1 MESLVVALRV
11 ALSLAVVFGL
21 IWYIHRRLTRGGKA
35 RLAATPITVLGKQAV
50 GQKASVVVVD
60 ADGKRFILGVTEH
73 SITVIHGGVAPA
85 AAFADVLAETTPAE
99 TETDTETDADTSETP
114 APRPVAVAA
123 RTAAAPTETGLVAPG
138 SRLPGALGG
147 SILSPSTWRQAA
159 AVLGRNR

>member
-85 AAFADVLAETTPAE
+85 AAFAEVLAESTPAQTPDSTLVE
-99 TETDTETDADTSETP
+99 T
-114 APRPVAVAA
+114 PRPVAVAA
-123 RTAAAPTETGLVAPG
+123 RTAAPLETGLVAPG
-138 SRLPGALGG
+138 SRVPGALGG

>member
-85 AAFADVLAETTPAE
+85 AAFADVLAEATPAE
-99 TETDTETDADTSETP
+99 TPGSTVES
-114 APRPVAVAA
+114 PRPVVVAA
-123 RTAAAPTETGLVAPG
+123 STAAAPLETGLVAPG

>member
-21 IWYIHRRLTRGGKA
+21 IWFIHRRLTRGGKA
-35 RLAATPITVLGKQAV
+35 RLAITPITVLGKQAV

-85 AAFADVLAETTPAE
+85 AAFAEVLA
-99 TETDTETDADTSETP
+99 DSTSETLET
-114 APRPVAVAA
+114 PVALPQPVAEPVDRPIA
-123 RTAAAPTETGLVAPG
+123 VATRTAATTLDTGLVAPG
-138 SRLPGALGG
+138 GRLPGALGG
-147 SILSPSTWRQAA
+147 SILSPTTWRQAA
-159 AVLGRNR
+159 AALGRNR

>member
-85 AAFADVLAETTPAE
+85 AAFADVLAEATPAE
-99 TETDTETDADTSETP
+99 TGTETDTSQTP

>member
-85 AAFADVLAETTPAE
+85 AAFADVLAEATPAE
-99 TETDTETDADTSETP
+99 TGTETSQTP

>member
-85 AAFADVLAETTPAE
+85 AAFADVLAEATPAA
-99 TETDTETDADTSETP
+99 TSGDANSESP
-114 APRPVAVAA
+114 AARPVAVAA
-123 RTAAAPTETGLVAPG
+123 RTEAAPVDTGLVAPG
-138 SRLPGALGG
+138 SRVPGALGG

-159 AVLGRNR
+159 AAIGRNR

>member
-35 RLAATPITVLGKQAV
+35 RLTATPITVLGKQAV

-85 AAFADVLAETTPAE
+85 AAFADVLAEATPAE
-99 TETDTETDADTSETP
+99 TGTETGTETSQTP

>member
-60 ADGKRFILGVTEH
+60 ADGKRFILGITEH

-85 AAFADVLAETTPAE
+85 AAFADVLAEATPAE
-99 TETDTETDADTSETP
+99 TGSETDTSQTP

>member
-73 SITVIHGGVAPA
+73 SITVIHGGAAPA
-85 AAFADVLAETTPAE
+85 AAFADALAEATPAE
-99 TETDTETDADTSETP
+99 TPESTVEAS
-114 APRPVAVAA
+114 RPVAVAA
-123 RTAAAPTETGLVAPG
+123 RTAAAPVDTGLVAPG

-159 AVLGRNR
+159 AALGRNR

>member
-85 AAFADVLAETTPAE
+85 AAFADVLAEATPAE
-99 TETDTETDADTSETP
+99 ATP
-114 APRPVAVAA
+114 AGTPGSALETPRPVAVAA
-123 RTAAAPTETGLVAPG
+123 RTAAAPLETGLVAPG
-138 SRLPGALGG
+138 SRVPGALGG